1 MTDMSMILHFL
12 FSGVATAGFAVF
24 FNAPLYLLL
33 PAGITGGIGWIVY
46 VYLFNFTTN
55 AVFAGF
61 IAAALVSACSE
72 TLARKLKQPAIVF
85 VIPGILPLIPGIGL
99 YNTMLSL
106 IQKLFFGYVK
116 RYRCT
121 ISKCC
126 NSTWCISCNFFCKN
140 IESFENQKKLYSLQ
154 KIKIKI

>member
-33 PAGITGGIGWIVY
+33 PAGVTGGIGWIVY

-61 IAAALVSACSE
+61 IAAALD
-72 TLARKLKQPAIVF
+72 RKSV
-85 VIPGILPLIPGIGL
+85 V
-99 YNTMLSL
+99 
-106 IQKLFFGYVK
+106 
-116 RYRCT
+116 
-121 ISKCC
+121 
-126 NSTWCISCNFFCKN
+126 
-140 IESFENQKKLYSLQ
+140 
-154 KIKIKI
+154 

>member
-33 PAGITGGIGWIVY
+33 PAGVTGGIGWIVY

-72 TLARKLKQPAIVF
+72 TLAKTKATSYCVRNSRYSSSNTRNWAI
-85 VIPGILPLIPGIGL
+85 
-99 YNTMLSL
+99 
-106 IQKLFFGYVK
+106 
-116 RYRCT
+116 
-121 ISKCC
+121 
-126 NSTWCISCNFFCKN
+126 
-140 IESFENQKKLYSLQ
+140 
-154 KIKIKI
+154 

>member
-106 IQKLFFGYVK
+106 IQK
-116 RYRCT
+116 
-121 ISKCC
+121 
-126 NSTWCISCNFFCKN
+126 N
-140 IESFENQKKLYSLQ
+140 YSLAMSKGTDALFLSASIALGVLVVTSFVRTLNLL
-154 KIKIKI
+154 KIRKNFIPYRKSK